1 MKFQRILTSIAF
13 GFLLCLVACATVYA
27 QSTLIPGLVE
37 GDEPIV
43 VTKHTVKT
51 VKGPIEYEAHAGRL
65 AIRND
70 ETGEVHAHIFFVA
83 YIAEN
88 RGTNRPLT
96 FIWNGGPTSASLILH
111 TQAFGP
117 RRITDQGFV
126 DNAETLLASSDLI
139 FYDPVETGFSRPERP
154 EFAKEFLTVL
164 GDFAETAEFIRAY
177 RARFGA
183 ERQPLFLAGE
193 SYGSWRASGTAELLA
208 KRGDKISGVILVSG
222 GVPGSLMPFEFT
234 DAMSI
239 QARTA
244 AAFVLN
250 KLPPDLMQN
259 REATMKAVND
269 WIVSTY
275 MPALSRVDKLSDAER
290 EQIAK
295 DLARYT
301 GLRPDQVDR
310 KTLVVSNLEYRKGLY
325 GGDPS
330 KLLNTYDMRIVGQT
344 TPASP
349 ETSHIIADY
358 FRVALGY
365 NTDLAYSGLEN
376 GYMPVGGPPRRST
389 GSQWV
394 YDHTKITPE
403 LMARM
408 QSGGGPPASQPWL
421 QNAMRME
428 PNMRV
433 FVVAGRYDTLNMC
446 EGNLAMTAKL
456 EPDVSKRFTHH
467 CYEGGHM
474 MYHDESTRLKLSEDL
489 AKFYAEDASSPPK
502 EH

>member
-1 MKFQRILTSIAF
+1 MRFHKILTTIAV
-13 GFLLCLVACATVYA
+13 GLFLSLAASATVHA
-27 QSTLIPGLVE
+27 QSTLLPGLVA

-43 VTKHTVKT
+43 ITKHVVKT
-51 VKGPIEYEAHAGRL
+51 VHGPIEYEARAGRL

-83 YIAEN
+83 YVAKN
-88 RGTNRPLT
+88 HGTNRPLT
-96 FIWNGGPTSASLILH
+96 FIWNGGPTTPSLILH

-117 RRITDQGFV
+117 RRITEQGFV
-126 DNAETLLASSDLI
+126 DNAETLLASSDLV
-139 FYDPVETGFSRPERP
+139 FYDPIETGFSRPEQP
-154 EFAKEFLTVL
+154 EFTKEFLTVL

-177 RARFGA
+177 RARFTA
-183 ERQPLFLAGE
+183 EHQPLFLAGE

-208 KRGDKISGVILVSG
+208 KRGDKINGVILISG

-234 DAMSI
+234 DGMSI

-250 KLPPDLMQN
+250 KLPPDLMRD

-275 MPALSRVDKLSDAER
+275 MPVLSHVDKLSDTER
-290 EQIAK
+290 EEIAK
-295 DLARYT
+295 DLARFT
-301 GLRPDQVDR
+301 GIHPDQVDR
-310 KTLVVSNLEYRKGLY
+310 KTLVVSNLDYRKGLFD
-325 GGDPS
+325 GDPA
-330 KLLNTYDMRIVGQT
+330 KLLNTYDMRIVGP
-344 TPASP
+344 TPPNSP
-349 ETSHIIADY
+349 ESSRVIADY
-358 FRVALGY
+358 FRVELGY
-365 NTDLAYSGLEN
+365 STDLAYAGLEN

-389 GSQWV
+389 SSQWV
-394 YDHTKITPE
+394 YDHTPITPE

-408 QSGGGPPASQPWL
+408 HSGGGPPASQPWL

-456 EPDVSKRFTHH
+456 EPDVSKRFAHH

-474 MYHDESTRLKLSEDL
+474 MYHDEPTRLKLSEDL
-489 AKFYAEDASSPPK
+489 AKFYADDASSSSNK
-502 EH
+502 H